1 MTTASENIGGKGE
14 SKRRRRTRGLSI
26 MILALLLAAWFAG
39 GAGWLVRSAAL
50 RWAPREGRDF
60 RLASLGAEAVA
71 DPATGIVARVSAE
84 RLERFAV
91 EALGWRAWL
100 IPPKTLP
107 ERFSVAG
114 EVRIRLDEETEPA
127 WVPFVANIDPAAKHP
142 ALLVRLP
149 SDMLNAALDYED
161 SIANKSKEH
170 DYALGH
176 YTLVHSLRFD
186 TMTLHSPYDG
196 RKPVTYRRVQ
206 GSATGQ
212 VRFRLKENWFDA
224 RTTAR
229 VKRMELRCDLDFKK
243 YVDGIA
249 LSYKITIPKLEADI
263 NNLAPMFER
272 KPTEAIRKA
281 LEKSLARPKNL
292 ERLARKR
299 LPLYV
304 PLDIDLDVEV
314 FEGAD

>member
-1 MTTASENIGGKGE
+1 M
-14 SKRRRRTRGLSI
+14 
-26 MILALLLAAWFAG
+26 
-39 GAGWLVRSAAL
+39 
-50 RWAPREGRDF
+50 
-60 RLASLGAEAVA
+60 
-71 DPATGIVARVSAE
+71 
-84 RLERFAV
+84 
-91 EALGWRAWL
+91 
-100 IPPKTLP
+100 
-107 ERFSVAG
+107 AG

-212 VRFRLKENWFDA
+212 VRFRLEENWFDA

>member
-1 MTTASENIGGKGE
+1 MTASGDIGRKDGP
-14 SKRRRRTRGLSI
+14 KRRRRLRSLAI
-26 MILALLLAAWFAG
+26 LVLALLLVAWFNG
-39 GAGWLVRSAAL
+39 GAGWLVRSAAV

-60 RLASLGAEAVA
+60 RLVTIGPEAVA
-71 DPATGIVARVSAE
+71 DPATGVVVRVSAE
-84 RLERFAV
+84 RLQQFAA
-91 EALGWRAWL
+91 EALGWRAAL
-100 IPPKTLP
+100 LPPKTLP
-107 ERFSVAG
+107 ARYSVAG
-114 EVRIRLDEETEPA
+114 EVRIRLDDETEPT
-127 WVPFVANIDPAAKHP
+127 WVPFVANLDPAAKHP

-149 SDMLNAALDYED
+149 SDILNTALDYED
-161 SIANKSKEH
+161 SIANKSKER

-176 YTLVHSLRFD
+176 YTLVHTLRFD

-206 GSATGQ
+206 GTATGQ
-212 VRFRLKENWFDA
+212 VRFRLEENWFDA

-249 LSYKITIPKLEADI
+249 LSYKITLPKLEADI
-263 NNLAPMFER
+263 NNLAPMFEG

-292 ERLARKR
+292 ERMARKR

-304 PLDIDLDVEV
+304 PLDIELDVEV